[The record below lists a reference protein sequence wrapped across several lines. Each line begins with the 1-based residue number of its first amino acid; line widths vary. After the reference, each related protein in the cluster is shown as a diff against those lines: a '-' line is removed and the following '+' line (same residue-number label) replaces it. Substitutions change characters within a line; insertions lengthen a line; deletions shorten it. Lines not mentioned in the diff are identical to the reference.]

1 MRVMPGKPRV
11 SPARADAFLC
21 SWLSHQDVELTLMA
35 FLRSNPL
42 EKQLFWWLSV
52 PAVTM
57 ACLGEQPAL
66 MPIIPLALFLT
77 ESDHSSIN
85 LKIATIFVVDIIN
98 LLCVYVPS
106 LFQALM
112 LHHSPADP
120 LLLWHKKTLSKTW
133 LFHKKSTNYRL
144 CVLCS
149 VSSLPGWFS
158 SHRFLAHVVC
168 WVWSIFSIWFGV
180 GGCGRGMFTSCQDR
194 GWHWPQRQLWWM
206 GGWVCGFR
214 DAVGKS
220 ALEKPERTLW
230 GASSSPGKGRSE
242 EGDGMG

>member
-1 MRVMPGKPRV
+1 MPGKPRV

-35 FLRSNPL
+35 FLCSNPL

-149 VSSLPGWFS
+149 VSSLPGWCLQS
-158 SHRFLAHVVC
+158 QIPRSCGLLGLEHLLNLFL
-168 WVWSIFSIWFGV
+168 
-180 GGCGRGMFTSCQDR
+180 
-194 GWHWPQRQLWWM
+194 
-206 GGWVCGFR
+206 GGWMWKGDVHKLPGPGVTLATKT
-214 DAVGKS
+214 AVM
-220 ALEKPERTLW
+220 
-230 GASSSPGKGRSE
+230 
-242 EGDGMG
+242 DGWVGVWVS

>member
-1 MRVMPGKPRV
+1 MPGKPRV

-35 FLRSNPL
+35 FLCSNPL

-149 VSSLPGWFS
+149 VSSCQAGSPVTDSSLMWSVGFGASSQSVFGWVDVEGGCS
-158 SHRFLAHVVC
+158 QAARTGGDTGHKDSC
-168 WVWSIFSIWFGV
+168 DGWV
-180 GGCGRGMFTSCQDR
+180 GGC
-194 GWHWPQRQLWWM
+194 
-206 GGWVCGFR
+206 VGF
-214 DAVGKS
+214 V
-220 ALEKPERTLW
+220 
-230 GASSSPGKGRSE
+230 
-242 EGDGMG
+242 MQ

>member
-1 MRVMPGKPRV
+1 M
-11 SPARADAFLC
+11 
-21 SWLSHQDVELTLMA
+21 
-35 FLRSNPL
+35 
-42 EKQLFWWLSV
+42 

-106 LFQALM
+106 PFQALM

-149 VSSLPGWFS
+149 VSSLPDWCLQS
-158 SHRFLAHVVC
+158 QIPRS
-168 WVWSIFSIWFGV
+168 
-180 GGCGRGMFTSCQDR
+180 CGLLVLEHLLD
-194 GWHWPQRQLWWM
+194 LLL
-206 GGWVCGFR
+206 GGWMWKGDVHKLTGLG
-214 DAVGKS
+214 V
-220 ALEKPERTLW
+220 TL
-230 GASSSPGKGRSE
+230 ATKTTVM
-242 EGDGMG
+242 DGWVDVWVS

>member
-1 MRVMPGKPRV
+1 
-11 SPARADAFLC
+11 
-21 SWLSHQDVELTLMA
+21 
-35 FLRSNPL
+35 
-42 EKQLFWWLSV
+42 
-52 PAVTM
+52 
-57 ACLGEQPAL
+57 

-106 LFQALM
+106 PFQALM

-149 VSSLPGWFS
+149 VSSLPDWCLQS
-158 SHRFLAHVVC
+158 QIPHS
-168 WVWSIFSIWFGV
+168 
-180 GGCGRGMFTSCQDR
+180 CGLLVLEHLLD
-194 GWHWPQRQLWWM
+194 LLL
-206 GGWVCGFR
+206 GGWMWKGDVHKLTGLG
-214 DAVGKS
+214 V
-220 ALEKPERTLW
+220 TL
-230 GASSSPGKGRSE
+230 ATKTTVM
-242 EGDGMG
+242 DGWVDVWVS

>member
-1 MRVMPGKPRV
+1 MPGKPRV
-11 SPARADAFLC
+11 SPGRADAFLC
-21 SWLSHQDVELTLMA
+21 LRLLHQDVELTPMV
-35 FLRSNPL
+35 FFSNPL

-106 LFQALM
+106 PFQAVM

-149 VSSLPGWFS
+149 VSSLPDWYLQSQIPRSCGLLVLEHFDLLLGGWM
-158 SHRFLAHVVC
+158 
-168 WVWSIFSIWFGV
+168 WSGECSRAVRSGGDTGRKDNCDGWV
-180 GGCGRGMFTSCQDR
+180 GGWR
-194 GWHWPQRQLWWM
+194 
-206 GGWVCGFR
+206 CGFR
-214 DAVGKS
+214 DAGGKS
-220 ALEKPERTLW
+220 GLEKP
-230 GASSSPGKGRSE
+230 GA
-242 EGDGMG
+242 